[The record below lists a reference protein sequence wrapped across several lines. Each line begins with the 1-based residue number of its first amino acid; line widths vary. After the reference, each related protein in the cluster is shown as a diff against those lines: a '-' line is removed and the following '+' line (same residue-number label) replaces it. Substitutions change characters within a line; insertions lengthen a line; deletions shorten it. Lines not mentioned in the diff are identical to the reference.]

1 MGHDGALLSIVV
13 RNFLTL
19 ALRPMGQRLLPQ
31 TLIDLYAHALAIERE
46 AFKRFVELERFMRD
60 AGMDHIA
67 DELERIGKEEQEQY
81 EALALGTAERELPR
95 LEGWEYAWHYL
106 GPEAD
111 RTAAPKSTRDVLKL
125 ALATERR
132 AQNFYVDV
140 AEHAIDDAVCA
151 FAAEMAA
158 DEQRHVLRLEQL
170 LAREPE
176 SVKVSDEDAEIL
188 RR

>member
-1 MGHDGALLSIVV
+1 
-13 RNFLTL
+13 
-19 ALRPMGQRLLPQ
+19 MGQRLLPQ
-31 TLIDLYAHALAIERE
+31 TLIDLYAHSLAIERE
-46 AFKRFVELERFMRD
+46 AYKRFIELERFMRD
-60 AGMDHIA
+60 AGMDYIA
-67 DELERIGKEEQEQY
+67 DEFEKIGREEQEQY
-81 EALALGTAERELPR
+81 EALSLGTAERQLPA

-106 GPEAD
+106 GPDAVKVH
-111 RTAAPKSTRDVLKL
+111 APKSAREALQL

-140 AEHAIDDAVCA
+140 AEHAADDAVCA

-176 SVKVSDEDAEIL
+176 TTKSSEDAEIL

>member
-1 MGHDGALLSIVV
+1 
-13 RNFLTL
+13 
-19 ALRPMGQRLLPQ
+19 MGQRLLPQ
-31 TLIDLYAHALAIERE
+31 TLIDLYAHSLAIERE
-46 AFKRFVELERFMRD
+46 AFKRFVELERFVRD

-81 EALALGTAERELPR
+81 EALALGTAERELPQI
-95 LEGWEYAWHYL
+95 ESWEYAWHYL
-106 GPEAD
+106 GPQAD
-111 RTAAPKSTRDVLKL
+111 KAAAPKSARDVLKL

-132 AQNFYVDV
+132 AQNFYIDV
-140 AEHAIDDAVCA
+140 AEHAADDAVCA

-158 DEQRHVLRLEQL
+158 DEQRHVQRLEQL

-176 SVKVSDEDAEIL
+176 SVKASDEDAEIL